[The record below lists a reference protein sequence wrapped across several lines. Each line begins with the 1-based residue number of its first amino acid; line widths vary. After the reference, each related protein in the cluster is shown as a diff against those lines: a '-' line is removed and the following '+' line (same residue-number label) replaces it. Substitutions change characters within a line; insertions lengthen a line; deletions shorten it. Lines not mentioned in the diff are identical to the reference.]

1 MQKTGPKFLHLF
13 ELCQKTDGLQ
23 SQSEIETMLPVKGDP
38 SMRTN
43 RIAINLVIG
52 IVLCLLTV
60 ESVNATTLEETKAVI
75 HSERPAVEVMFVL
88 DTTSSMTGLIAA
100 AKDKIWSIAN
110 TLASADPAPDIRM
123 GLVGYRDRGDAYVTV
138 YTPLSSDLDAV
149 YAQLIQF
156 EAVGGGDAPES
167 VNQALAEAVTRPQ
180 WRRGDAV
187 YRVIFLVGD
196 APPKMNYPDDVKY
209 PLSCALAARK
219 GIVINTIQC
228 GNMTAT
234 RPVWQEIAQRG
245 EGRYFQVAQSGSAVL
260 YDTPYDEPISRLSRT
275 LDDTRIYYG
284 DAAHHEE
291 MASRKETA
299 DAIYNEASPAAV
311 AKRTIFNSKSAG
323 AKNFYGS
330 QELVQAVESGEKKLG
345 EIPKKELP
353 AELRSM
359 SNQELAAHI
368 AKRGK
373 ERKALQAQIDD
384 LAKKRQD
391 YIQEKV
397 AAEKDKGA
405 SSLDSKIYE
414 CIQAQAAPKG
424 LEYTG
429 GPAY

>member
-1 MQKTGPKFLHLF
+1 
-13 ELCQKTDGLQ
+13 
-23 SQSEIETMLPVKGDP
+23 VKGDP
-38 SMRTN
+38 SMKSN
-43 RIAINLVIG
+43 RLAINAVVG
-52 IVLCLLTV
+52 IVLSLF
-60 ESVNATTLEETKAVI
+60 SFQAGRAAATPETEAVI

-149 YAQLIQF
+149 YAQLMQF

-167 VNQALAEAVTRPQ
+167 VNQALAEAVNRPQ
-180 WRRGDAV
+180 WSRGDAV

-196 APPKMNYPDDVKY
+196 APPKMNYQDDVKY
-209 PLSCALAARK
+209 PLSCAKAARK

-228 GNMTAT
+228 GNMGGT
-234 RPVWQEIAQRG
+234 RPIWQEIAQRG
-245 EGRYFQVAQSGSAVL
+245 EGHYFQVAQSGSAVL
-260 YDTPYDEPISRLSRT
+260 YDTPYDEPIVHLSRT

-291 MASRKETA
+291 MESRKETA
-299 DAIYNEASPAAV
+299 DAIYSEASPAAV

-330 QELVQAVESGEKKLG
+330 QELVQAVESGEKKLA

-353 AELRSM
+353 PELQRM
-359 SNQELAAHI
+359 SDEELAAHV

-373 ERKALQAQIDD
+373 ERKSLQAQIDE
-384 LAKKRQD
+384 LAKKRQE
-391 YIQEKV
+391 YIQAKV

-424 LEYTG
+424 LEYNG

>member
-1 MQKTGPKFLHLF
+1 
-13 ELCQKTDGLQ
+13 
-23 SQSEIETMLPVKGDP
+23 
-38 SMRTN
+38 MRKN
-43 RIAINLVIG
+43 RMASNLAIG
-52 IVLCLLTV
+52 IVLCLLTL
-60 ESVNATTLEETKAVI
+60 ESAKATTLEETKAVI

-138 YTPLSSDLDAV
+138 YAPLSSDLDAV
-149 YAQLIQF
+149 YAQLMQF

-167 VNQALAEAVTRPQ
+167 VNQALAEAVNRPQ

-196 APPKMNYPDDVKY
+196 APPKMNYQDDVKY
-209 PLSCALAARK
+209 PLSCAKAVRK

-228 GNMTAT
+228 GNMAAT

-260 YDTPYDEPISRLSRT
+260 YDTPYDAPIARLSRT
-275 LDDTRIYYG
+275 LDATRIYYG

-299 DAIYNEASPAAV
+299 DAIYSEASPAAV
-311 AKRTIFNSKSAG
+311 AKRTIFNSKRAG

-330 QELVQAVESGEKKLG
+330 QELVQAVESGEKKLAK
-345 EIPKKELP
+345 IPKEELP
-353 AELRSM
+353 PELQNM
-359 SNQELAAHI
+359 TDEELTAHI
-368 AKRGK
+368 AGRSKK
-373 ERKALQAQIDD
+373 RKALQDKIDA

-391 YIQEKV
+391 YIQAKV
-397 AAEKDKGA
+397 AAQKDKGA

-424 LEYTG
+424 LEYKG

>member
-1 MQKTGPKFLHLF
+1 MK
-13 ELCQKTDGLQ
+13 
-23 SQSEIETMLPVKGDP
+23 S
-38 SMRTN
+38 N
-43 RIAINLVIG
+43 RFVFNAVAG
-52 IVLCLLTV
+52 IVLSLSIL
-60 ESVNATTLEETKAVI
+60 EMAHAAATPETEAVI

-123 GLVGYRDRGDAYVTV
+123 GLVGYRDRGDAYITV

-149 YAQLIQF
+149 YAQLMQF
-156 EAVGGGDAPES
+156 EALGGGDAPES
-167 VNQALAEAVTRPQ
+167 VNQALAEAVNRPQ
-180 WRRGDAV
+180 WSRSDAV

-196 APPKMNYPDDVKY
+196 APPKMNYQDDVKY
-209 PLSCALAARK
+209 PLSCAQAARK

-228 GNMTAT
+228 GSMAAT

-260 YDTPYDEPISRLSRT
+260 YDTPYDEPIARLSRT

-291 MASRKETA
+291 MESRKETA
-299 DAIYNEASPAAV
+299 DTIYSEASPAAV

-330 QELVQAVESGEKKLG
+330 QELVQAVESGQKKLS
-345 EIPKKELP
+345 EIPKEELP
-353 AELRSM
+353 PELQRLSD
-359 SNQELAAHI
+359 EALAAHI
-368 AKRGK
+368 AARGK
-373 ERKALQAQIDD
+373 ERKALQDRIDK

-391 YIQEKV
+391 YIQAKV

-405 SSLDSKIYE
+405 GSLDSKIYE

-424 LEYTG
+424 LQYTE

>member
-1 MQKTGPKFLHLF
+1 
-13 ELCQKTDGLQ
+13 
-23 SQSEIETMLPVKGDP
+23 
-38 SMRTN
+38 
-43 RIAINLVIG
+43 
-52 IVLCLLTV
+52 
-60 ESVNATTLEETKAVI
+60 
-75 HSERPAVEVMFVL
+75 MFVL

-138 YTPLSSDLDAV
+138 YTPLSGDLDAV
-149 YAQLIQF
+149 YAQLMQF

-167 VNQALAEAVTRPQ
+167 VNQALDEAVNRPR
-180 WRRGDAV
+180 WSRGDAV

-196 APPKMNYPDDVKY
+196 APPKMNYQDDVKY
-209 PLSCALAARK
+209 PLSCAKAARK

-228 GNMTAT
+228 GSMGGT

-260 YDTPYDEPISRLSRT
+260 YDTPYDAPIARLSRN

-291 MASRKETA
+291 MEARKETA
-299 DAIYNEASPAAV
+299 DAIYTKATPAAV

-323 AKNFYGS
+323 ARNFFGS
-330 QELVQAVESGEKKLG
+330 QELVQAVESGEKELA
-345 EIPKKELP
+345 EIPKKDLPSELQ
-353 AELRSM
+353 AM
-359 SNQELAAHI
+359 TDAELAAHI
-368 AKRGK
+368 VRRGR

-384 LAKKRQD
+384 LARKRQE
-391 YIQEKV
+391 YIQAKV

-405 SSLDSKIYE
+405 RSLDSKIYE

-424 LEYTG
+424 LEYTQ

>member
-1 MQKTGPKFLHLF
+1 MKSKRFVINAVVGILLSLF
-13 ELCQKTDGLQ
+13 TIQAVHAAATP
-23 SQSEIETMLPVKGDP
+23 ET
-38 SMRTN
+38 
-43 RIAINLVIG
+43 
-52 IVLCLLTV
+52 
-60 ESVNATTLEETKAVI
+60 EAVI

-110 TLASADPAPDIRM
+110 TLASGDPAPHIRM

-149 YAQLIQF
+149 YAKLMQF
-156 EAVGGGDAPES
+156 EAVGGGDTPES
-167 VNQALAEAVTRPQ
+167 VNQALAEAVNRPQ

-196 APPKMNYPDDVKY
+196 APPKMNYQDDVKY
-209 PLSCALAARK
+209 PLSGVQAARK

-228 GNMTAT
+228 GNMAAT
-234 RPVWQEIAQRG
+234 RPIWQEIAQRG
-245 EGRYFQVAQSGSAVL
+245 KGRYFQVAQSGSAVL
-260 YDTPYDEPISRLSRT
+260 YDTPYDEPIARLSRT

-284 DAAHHEE
+284 DAAHHEN

-299 DAIYNEASPAAV
+299 DAIYSAASPAAV

-330 QELVQAVESGEKKLG
+330 QELVQAVASGEKKLA
-345 EIPKKELP
+345 EIPKEELP
-353 AELRSM
+353 VELQSM
-359 SNQELAAHI
+359 SDEALAAHI
-368 AKRGK
+368 DARSK
-373 ERKALQAQIDD
+373 ERKALQAKIDA

-391 YIQEKV
+391 DIQAKV
-397 AAEKDKGA
+397 AAQKDKGA